1 MRRPIVVGN
10 WKMNG
15 TARGSR
21 ELLQEIVAG
30 FGSDCN
36 TEVGVCVPFVFIP
49 DVAKQLA
56 GTRVR
61 WGSQNV
67 SDQDQGAYTGEI
79 SAAMLTEYFCR
90 YAIVGHSERRL
101 LYKESSSLVA
111 ARFNQAVSH
120 GIQPI
125 LCVGETD
132 EQRDNKNTFAIIESQ
147 LLPVLNTAGIDSFAD
162 AVIAYEPVWAIGTGK
177 TATTDQAQE
186 VHAYIREI
194 VASRNRTV
202 ATNLRIIYGGSV
214 NPENASA
221 LFSMA
226 DIDGGLVGGASL
238 DGQSFLAIIQ
248 SASLS
253 R

>member
-1 MRRPIVVGN
+1 MRQPVVVGN

-15 TARGSR
+15 TARSSR
-21 ELLQEIVAG
+21 ELLQEIVAELG
-30 FGSDCN
+30 PDCN

-56 GTRVR
+56 GTRVN

-67 SDQDQGAYTGEI
+67 SDQEQGAYTGEI
-79 SAAMLTEYFCR
+79 SASMLKEYFCR

-111 ARFNQAVSH
+111 ARFSHAVAH
-120 GIQPI
+120 GIHPI
-125 LCVGETD
+125 LCVGETE
-132 EQRDNKNTFAIIESQ
+132 EQRENKNTFAIIEQQ
-147 LLPVLNTAGIDSFAD
+147 LVPVLNTAGVASFED
-162 AVIAYEPVWAIGTGK
+162 AIIAYEPVWAIGTGK

-186 VHAYIREI
+186 VHAYIRELMAKHDREI
-194 VASRNRTV
+194 

-214 NPENASA
+214 NRGNSDA

-238 DGQSFLAIIQ
+238 DGKSFLSIVN

-253 R
+253 Q